1 MQAVNFDD
9 QTGYDI
15 PRKRQYHAFFKSKG
29 ISYPSGATKDRCIKI
44 AKGEGI
50 DPLLITGKTRPAI
63 AVSDDEIA
71 AFDLSSKKRT
81 ELMAM
86 GSKLGLKITITMKRT
101 EILAAVEKALD
112 E

>member
-1 MQAVNFDD
+1 MQVSNFDD
-9 QTGYDI
+9 QTGYEI
-15 PRKRQYHAFFKSKG
+15 PRKRQYHSFFKSRG
-29 ISYPSGATKDRCIKI
+29 IAYPSGATKDRCIKI

-50 DPLLITGKTRPAI
+50 DPSVISGKTRP

-81 ELMAM
+81 ELMAIA
-86 GSKLGLKITITMKRT
+86 SKAGLKIDIAMKKS
-101 EILAAVEKALD
+101 EVLALLEKALD